1 MKAVMTTV
9 AAISLVAL
17 LGGGSWTLWRSTSV
31 AQGPAAE
38 GSSISIEVVPPVEP
52 ELTPRPILAVGTLN
66 NGYEHDP
73 DRLQPLAALP
83 ADESAWEVAWI
94 EPTPPPVATPVTV
107 VVGPASAPVRRIVQ
121 LPPDD
126 YSFGFDRP
134 LPETVAETA
143 PIDPTGA
150 AADINDAR

>member
-1 MKAVMTTV
+1 MTTV

-17 LGGGSWTLWRSTSV
+17 LGGGSWTLWLSTSV

-52 ELTPRPILAVGTLN
+52 NLAPRPILAVGTLN

-83 ADESAWEVAWI
+83 TDESAWDVAWI

-107 VVGPASAPVRRIVQ
+107 VIGPASAAVRRIVQ